1 MMNLFR
7 LFLGLFIPFA
17 QDNSI
22 DVAFTKQFESD
33 VHLAYQ
39 RMGSKLLN
47 TVRRKTSV
55 VGKSTTFQK
64 LGKGTAGTKT
74 RGGQVPI
81 LNLVHTNVECILK
94 DRYGGEFID
103 KLDEL
108 KIEHDERNSVV
119 QTIAAALGRA
129 SDADIVAI
137 TDTFSGETT
146 ATGVVTQPKVEEAF
160 EFLGNGDVPD
170 DGGRSLAVA
179 PQGWTDLMGLSPFAS
194 LDFVPESDLPFPKV
208 GFSAKQWFSFNIFTF
223 SGLTLTGGTIRQNV
237 AYHRS
242 SVGHASGQ
250 DVAMDFTWQGKEQS
264 HLCVGYMSMQACL
277 IDDLGGYRIR
287 STET

>member
-1 MMNLFR
+1 MFLLRFFLSLIFPMN
-7 LFLGLFIPFA
+7 

-22 DVAFTKQFESD
+22 DVAFTKQFESE

-39 RMGSKLLN
+39 RLGSKLLG
-47 TVRRKTSV
+47 TVRRKTNV

-64 LGKGTAGTKT
+64 IGKGIAGTKT

-81 LNLVHTNVECILK
+81 LNLIHTNVECTLV

-108 KIEHDERNSVV
+108 KIEHDERGAVTTS
-119 QTIAAALGRA
+119 IAGALGRA
-129 SDADIVAI
+129 SDADIVAV
-137 TDTFSGETT
+137 TDTFSEETT
-146 ATGVVTQPKVEEAF
+146 ATGVVTQPKIEEAF

-170 DGGRSLAVA
+170 DGQRFLSVA
-179 PQGWTDLMGLSPFAS
+179 PQGWTDLMGLTPFAS

-208 GFSAKQWFSFNIFTF
+208 GFSAKIWFSFHIFTF
-223 SGLTLTGGTIRQNV
+223 SGLTLTGGTVRQNV

-242 SVGHASGQ
+242 AVGHASGQ
-250 DVAMDFTWQGKEQS
+250 DVMMDITWQGKEQS
-264 HLCVGYMSMQACL
+264 HLAVGSMSMGACL
-277 IDDLGGYRIR
+277 IDDLGGIRIR

>member
-1 MMNLFR
+1 MFLRF
-7 LFLGLFIPFA
+7 FLGLIFPMT

-22 DVAFTKQFESD
+22 DIAFTKQFESE

-39 RMGSKLLN
+39 RFGSKLLN
-47 TVRRKTSV
+47 TVRRKTNV

-64 LGKGTAGTKT
+64 IGKGTAGTKT

-81 LNLVHTNVECILK
+81 LNLVHTNVECVLK

-108 KIEHDERNSVV
+108 KIEHDERGAVTAS
-119 QTIAAALGRA
+119 IAGALGRA

-137 TDTFSGETT
+137 TDTFTNETT
-146 ATGVVTQPKVEEAF
+146 ATGVVTQPKIEEAF
-160 EFLGNGDVPD
+160 EFMGNGDVPD
-170 DGGRSLAVA
+170 DGMRFLAVA
-179 PQGWTDLMGLSPFAS
+179 PQGWTDLMGLTPFAS
-194 LDFVPESDLPFPKV
+194 LDFVPEGDLPFPRV
-208 GFSAKQWFSFNIFTF
+208 GFSAKNWFSFHVFTF

-237 AYHRS
+237 AYHKS
-242 SVGHASGQ
+242 AVGHASGQ
-250 DVAMDFTWQGKEQS
+250 DVQMDFTWQGKEAS
-264 HLCVGYMSMQACL
+264 HLAVGSMSMQACL
-277 IDDLGGYRIR
+277 IDNLGGFRVR